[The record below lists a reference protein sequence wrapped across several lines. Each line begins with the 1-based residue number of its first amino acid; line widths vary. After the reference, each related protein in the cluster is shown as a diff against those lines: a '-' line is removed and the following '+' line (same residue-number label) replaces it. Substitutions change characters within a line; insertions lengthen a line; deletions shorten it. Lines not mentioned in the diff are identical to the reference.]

1 MPEVINMVDLSGVFG
16 QLISNIIAWITTVF
30 DLLDD
35 IYLLP
40 HVSLLMF
47 IVAITVLSMIIS
59 AIFVLFDGS
68 VED

>member
-1 MPEVINMVDLSGVFG
+1 MVDLSGVFS
-16 QLISNIIAWITTVF
+16 QLINNIIAWITSIF

-35 IYLLP
+35 IYILP

-47 IVAITVLSMIIS
+47 FVAITVLSMIIS

-68 VED
+68 VDED

>member
-1 MPEVINMVDLSGVFG
+1 MVDLSGVFG